1 MANLSDILPP
11 SNLVTDSS
19 TDTLTNKTLTAPKFA
34 DGGFIADA
42 NGNELIKLQTTSSAV
57 NELEV
62 TNAATG
68 DAVIIGASGGDSNI
82 DITLTPKGTGEVN
95 IAADNLNYAGTAVT
109 ASGAELNYND
119 TGSSVGTVVASKVV
133 TVDANKDVASFRNI
147 TLTGELDAGSLDV
160 SGDADIDG
168 TTNLDAVDIDGAVQ
182 IDNTVTVGEDDT
194 GYDVKFFGATS
205 GAYLLWDE
213 SADKLLTAGGTTIDI
228 VKDKLLIGSTAVTT
242 TAAELNILDGVTAT
256 TAELNYL
263 DLATLGST
271 AASKVVSADAN
282 GVVRFT
288 KGIVEEVVDVT
299 SSISSNAVALDLQA
313 STNFIVDLNGVSSA
327 LTLTFSNDPP
337 DAGIFT
343 VKVIQGSSAKTIT
356 WQGDVDWPGGTA
368 PTLSSSNDA
377 VDVFVFLTVDGGSN
391 FYGFTA
397 GLDVKSPS

>member
-19 TDTLTNKTLTAPKFA
+19 TDTLTNKTLTSPKINEDVVVTSTA
-34 DGGFIADA
+34 TELNVLDGITAVVGELNALDLGSTAVGTAIAS
-42 NGNELIKLQTTSSAV
+42 K
-57 NELEV
+57 
-62 TNAATG
+62 
-68 DAVIIGASGGDSNI
+68 AVI
-82 DITLTPKGTGEVN
+82 L
-95 IAADNLNYAGTAVT
+95 
-109 ASGAELNYND
+109 
-119 TGSSVGTVVASKVV
+119 
-133 TVDANKDVASFRNI
+133 DANKDYTGIRNFTI
-147 TLTGELDAGSLDV
+147 TGELDAATLDI
-160 SGDADIDG
+160 SGNADIDG

-194 GYDVKFFGATS
+194 GYDVKFFGDTAS
-205 GAYLLWDE
+205 AYMLWDT
-213 SADKLLTAGGTTIDI
+213 SADDLILGGAARVVVPQDGL
-228 VKDKLLIGSTAVTT
+228 VIGSTAVTS
-242 TAAELNILDGVTAT
+242 TAAELNKLDAVTAT

-263 DLATLGST
+263 DLTTLGST
-271 AASKVVSADAN
+271 EASKVVSADAN

-299 SSISSNAVALDLQA
+299 NSINSNAVALDLRA

-356 WQGDVDWPGGTA
+356 WQSDVDWPGGTA

-377 VDVFVFLTVDGGSN
+377 VDVFVFLTVDGGQN

>member
-1 MANLSDILPP
+1 MANLSEILPP

-19 TDTLTNKTLTAPKFA
+19 TDTLTNKTLTSPK
-34 DGGFIADA
+34 I
-42 NGNELIKLQTTSSAV
+42 NEDV
-57 NELEV
+57 
-62 TNAATG
+62 
-68 DAVIIGASGGDSNI
+68 
-82 DITLTPKGTGEVN
+82 
-95 IAADNLNYAGTAVT
+95 AVT
-109 ASGAELNYND
+109 STATELNLLDGVTSTTAELNILD
-119 TGSSVGTVVASKVV
+119 GV
-133 TVDANKDVASFRNI
+133 TS
-147 TLTGELDAGSLDV
+147 
-160 SGDADIDG
+160 
-168 TTNLDAVDIDGAVQ
+168 
-182 IDNTVTVGEDDT
+182 
-194 GYDVKFFGATS
+194 
-205 GAYLLWDE
+205 
-213 SADKLLTAGGTTIDI
+213 
-228 VKDKLLIGSTAVTT
+228 

-343 VKVIQGSSAKTIT
+343 VKVIQVSSDKTIT

-368 PTLSSSNDA
+368 PTLSSGNDK
-377 VDVFVFLTVDGGSN
+377 VDVFVFLTVDGGTT

-397 GLDVKSPS
+397 GQALA

>member
-19 TDTLTNKTLTAPKFA
+19 TDTLTNKTLTSPK
-34 DGGFIADA
+34 I
-42 NGNELIKLQTTSSAV
+42 NEDV
-57 NELEV
+57 
-62 TNAATG
+62 
-68 DAVIIGASGGDSNI
+68 
-82 DITLTPKGTGEVN
+82 
-95 IAADNLNYAGTAVT
+95 AVT
-109 ASGAELNYND
+109 ATATELNLID
-119 TGSSVGTVVASKVV
+119 GSTAGTVVASKAVV
-133 TVDANKDVASFRNI
+133 VDSNKDIASFRNV
-147 TLTGELDAGSLDV
+147 TLTGELDAATLDI
-160 SGDADIDG
+160 SGNADIDG

-182 IDNTVTVGEDDT
+182 IDNTVTVGVDDT

-228 VKDKLLIGSTAVTT
+228 VKDKLLIGGTAVTT
-242 TAAELNILDGVTAT
+242 TAAELNILDSVTAT

-263 DLATLGST
+263 DLTTLGST
-271 AASKVVSADAN
+271 EASKVVSADAN

>member
-19 TDTLTNKTLTAPKFA
+19 TDTLTNKTLTSPKINEDVA
-34 DGGFIADA
+34 VTSTATELNLLDGVTAVVGELNALDLGSTAVGTAIAS
-42 NGNELIKLQTTSSAV
+42 K
-57 NELEV
+57 
-62 TNAATG
+62 
-68 DAVIIGASGGDSNI
+68 AVI
-82 DITLTPKGTGEVN
+82 L
-95 IAADNLNYAGTAVT
+95 
-109 ASGAELNYND
+109 
-119 TGSSVGTVVASKVV
+119 
-133 TVDANKDVASFRNI
+133 DANKDYTGIRNFTI
-147 TLTGELDAGSLDV
+147 TGELDAATLDI
-160 SGDADIDG
+160 SGNADIDG

-182 IDNTVTVGEDDT
+182 VDGATTFGVDDT
-194 GYDVKFFGATS
+194 GVDVKFFGATS

-213 SADKLLTAGGTTIDI
+213 SADKLLTAGGTTID
-228 VKDKLLIGSTAVTT
+228 VGKDKLLIGSTAVTT

-343 VKVIQGSSAKTIT
+343 VKVIQGSSDKTIT

-368 PTLSSSNDA
+368 PTLSSGNDK
-377 VDVFVFLTVDGGSN
+377 VDVFVFLTVDGGTT

-397 GLDVKSPS
+397 GQALA

>member
-11 SNLVTDSS
+11 SNLFTDSS
-19 TDTLTNKTLTAPKFA
+19 TDTLTNKTLTSPK
-34 DGGFIADA
+34 I
-42 NGNELIKLQTTSSAV
+42 NEDV
-57 NELEV
+57 
-62 TNAATG
+62 
-68 DAVIIGASGGDSNI
+68 
-82 DITLTPKGTGEVN
+82 
-95 IAADNLNYAGTAVT
+95 AVT
-109 ASGAELNYND
+109 STATELNLLDGVTSTTAELNILD
-119 TGSSVGTVVASKVV
+119 GV
-133 TVDANKDVASFRNI
+133 T
-147 TLTGELDAGSLDV
+147 
-160 SGDADIDG
+160 
-168 TTNLDAVDIDGAVQ
+168 
-182 IDNTVTVGEDDT
+182 
-194 GYDVKFFGATS
+194 
-205 GAYLLWDE
+205 
-213 SADKLLTAGGTTIDI
+213 
-228 VKDKLLIGSTAVTT
+228 STAAELNILDGVTS
-242 TAAELNILDGVTAT
+242 TAAELNILDGVTSTAAELNILDGVTSTAAELNILDGVTSTATELNILDGVTAT

-343 VKVIQGSSAKTIT
+343 VKVIQGSSDKTIT

-368 PTLSSSNDA
+368 PTLSSGNDK
-377 VDVFVFLTVDGGSN
+377 VDVFVFLTVDGGTT

-397 GLDVKSPS
+397 GQALA

>member
-19 TDTLTNKTLTAPKFA
+19 TDTLTNKTLTSPK
-34 DGGFIADA
+34 I
-42 NGNELIKLQTTSSAV
+42 NEDV
-57 NELEV
+57 
-62 TNAATG
+62 
-68 DAVIIGASGGDSNI
+68 
-82 DITLTPKGTGEVN
+82 
-95 IAADNLNYAGTAVT
+95 AVT
-109 ASGAELNYND
+109 STATELNLLDGVTSTTAELNILD
-119 TGSSVGTVVASKVV
+119 GV
-133 TVDANKDVASFRNI
+133 T
-147 TLTGELDAGSLDV
+147 
-160 SGDADIDG
+160 
-168 TTNLDAVDIDGAVQ
+168 
-182 IDNTVTVGEDDT
+182 
-194 GYDVKFFGATS
+194 
-205 GAYLLWDE
+205 
-213 SADKLLTAGGTTIDI
+213 
-228 VKDKLLIGSTAVTT
+228 STAAELNILDGVTS
-242 TAAELNILDGVTAT
+242 TAAELNILDGVTSTAAELNILDGVTSTAAELNILDGVTSTATELNILDGVTAT

-343 VKVIQGSSAKTIT
+343 VKVIQGSSDKTIT

-368 PTLSSSNDA
+368 PTLSSGNDK
-377 VDVFVFLTVDGGSN
+377 VDVFVFLTVDGGTT

-397 GLDVKSPS
+397 GQALA

>member
-1 MANLSDILPP
+1 MTNLSDIIPP

-19 TDTLTNKTLTAPKFA
+19 TDTLTNKTLTSPK
-34 DGGFIADA
+34 I
-42 NGNELIKLQTTSSAV
+42 NEDV
-57 NELEV
+57 
-62 TNAATG
+62 
-68 DAVIIGASGGDSNI
+68 
-82 DITLTPKGTGEVN
+82 
-95 IAADNLNYAGTAVT
+95 AVT
-109 ASGAELNYND
+109 STATEINILDGVTSTTAELNILD
-119 TGSSVGTVVASKVV
+119 GV
-133 TVDANKDVASFRNI
+133 TSTTAELNI
-147 TLTGELDAGSLDV
+147 LDGVTSTTAELNILD
-160 SGDADIDG
+160 G
-168 TTNLDAVDIDGAVQ
+168 
-182 IDNTVTVGEDDT
+182 VT
-194 GYDVKFFGATS
+194 
-205 GAYLLWDE
+205 
-213 SADKLLTAGGTTIDI
+213 
-228 VKDKLLIGSTAVTT
+228 STAAELNILDGVTSTAAELNILDGVTST
-242 TAAELNILDGVTAT
+242 TAELNILDGVTSTATELNILDGVTAT

-343 VKVIQGSSAKTIT
+343 VKVIQGSSDKTIT

-368 PTLSSSNDA
+368 PTLSSGNDK
-377 VDVFVFLTVDGGSN
+377 VDVFVFLTVDGGTT

-397 GLDVKSPS
+397 GLALA

>member
-19 TDTLTNKTLTAPKFA
+19 TDTLTNKTLTSPK
-34 DGGFIADA
+34 I
-42 NGNELIKLQTTSSAV
+42 NEDV
-57 NELEV
+57 
-62 TNAATG
+62 
-68 DAVIIGASGGDSNI
+68 
-82 DITLTPKGTGEVN
+82 
-95 IAADNLNYAGTAVT
+95 AVT
-109 ASGAELNYND
+109 ATATELNLID
-119 TGSSVGTVVASKVV
+119 GSTAGTVVASKAVV
-133 TVDANKDVASFRNI
+133 VDSNKDIASFRNV
-147 TLTGELDAGSLDV
+147 TLTGELDAASLDI

-182 IDNTVTVGEDDT
+182 IDGATTFGVDDT
-194 GYDVKFFGATS
+194 GVDVKFFGATS

-288 KGIVEEVVDVT
+288 GGIHEEATTVT
-299 SSISSNAVALDLQA
+299 SSSNATTVNLRDG
-313 STNFIVDLNGVSSA
+313 TNFLHDLTEA
-327 LTLTFSNDPP
+327 TTFTFSNPP
-337 DAGIFT
+337 TEACIWSL
-343 VKVIQGSSAKTIT
+343 KIIQDSTARAIT
-356 WQGDVDWPGGTA
+356 WPNTVDWPAATA
-368 PTLSSSNDA
+368 PTLTSTNNG
-377 VDVFVFLTVDGGSN
+377 VDVFVFLTIDGGTIW
-391 FYGFTA
+391 YGFTA
-397 GLDVKSPS
+397 GQAMG

>member
-19 TDTLTNKTLTAPKFA
+19 TDTLTNKTLTSPK
-34 DGGFIADA
+34 I
-42 NGNELIKLQTTSSAV
+42 NEDV
-57 NELEV
+57 
-62 TNAATG
+62 
-68 DAVIIGASGGDSNI
+68 
-82 DITLTPKGTGEVN
+82 
-95 IAADNLNYAGTAVT
+95 AVT
-109 ASGAELNYND
+109 STATELNLLDGVTSTTAELNILD
-119 TGSSVGTVVASKVV
+119 GV
-133 TVDANKDVASFRNI
+133 T
-147 TLTGELDAGSLDV
+147 
-160 SGDADIDG
+160 
-168 TTNLDAVDIDGAVQ
+168 
-182 IDNTVTVGEDDT
+182 
-194 GYDVKFFGATS
+194 
-205 GAYLLWDE
+205 
-213 SADKLLTAGGTTIDI
+213 
-228 VKDKLLIGSTAVTT
+228 STAVELNILDGVTST
-242 TAAELNILDGVTAT
+242 TAELNILDGVTSTAAELNILDGVTSTTAELNILDGVTSTATELNILDGVTAT

-263 DLATLGST
+263 DLTTLGST

-377 VDVFVFLTVDGGSN
+377 VDIFVFLTVDGGTN

>member
-19 TDTLTNKTLTAPKFA
+19 TDTLTNKTLTSPK
-34 DGGFIADA
+34 I
-42 NGNELIKLQTTSSAV
+42 NEDV
-57 NELEV
+57 
-62 TNAATG
+62 
-68 DAVIIGASGGDSNI
+68 
-82 DITLTPKGTGEVN
+82 
-95 IAADNLNYAGTAVT
+95 AVT
-109 ASGAELNYND
+109 ATATELNLID
-119 TGSSVGTVVASKVV
+119 GSTAGTVVASKAVV
-133 TVDANKDVASFRNI
+133 VDSNKDIASFRNV
-147 TLTGELDAGSLDV
+147 TLTGELDAATLDI
-160 SGDADIDG
+160 SGNADIDG

-194 GYDVKFFGATS
+194 GYDVKFFGDTAS
-205 GAYLLWDE
+205 AYMLWDT
-213 SADKLLTAGGTTIDI
+213 SADDLILGGAARVVVPQDGL
-228 VKDKLLIGSTAVTT
+228 VIGSTAVTS
-242 TAAELNILDGVTAT
+242 TAAELNILDAVTAT

-263 DLATLGST
+263 DLTTLGST
-271 AASKVVSADAN
+271 EASKVVSADAN